1 MTNENNIDETIWNF
15 IDGSLKSEEKSFVEN
30 MIETNNEWRNK
41 HRELLE
47 VHQLMIE
54 GIELEQPSM
63 RFTQNVMEEI
73 SRQFIVPATKN
84 YLNKNIIRGI
94 GLFFLISIVGMLV
107 YTFGQVDWSQPS
119 GIDMSKL
126 SIRKSEYNFFLN
138 NSYLNVFIMVN
149 ILLGLMMLDMY
160 LTRKKNAVKHS
171 RF

>member
-1 MTNENNIDETIWNF
+1 MTNENNIDETIWNY
-15 IDGSLKSEEKSFVEN
+15 IDGSLKAEEKSFVEN

-73 SRQFIVPATKN
+73 SRQFIVPAAKK

-94 GLFFLISIVGMLV
+94 GLFFLISIVGMLI

-119 GIDMSKL
+119 GVDMSQL
-126 SIRKSEYNFFLN
+126 SIKKSEYNFFLN

-160 LTRKKNAVKHS
+160 LTRKKNAVRHS